1 MLFRL
6 FLATLAAHACL
17 AAWVDTAGSPKPVVK
32 PDGNLNLE
40 NPILAAWLN
49 PEALVNMGDSQMLDG
64 ASFSWTP
71 AKGSLAASDSH
82 KNGPMVKRN
91 QANGFPVVRFNSPSG
106 NGAAIKFQAITPTP
120 TSATVFVV
128 ARLDLASSSAAGTY
142 QHLWRMGAT
151 ANAEK
156 GVAVNKN
163 GQVLV
168 GEVGLD
174 PPSATDTTKSAA
186 SAGTINAG
194 SWHIFAIDATSAT
207 SIYHKSFVDGTAAV
221 PLADTATPFAG
232 VTNAAANYAD
242 GVFQIGND
250 EDTLVKGVFQGDI
263 AEVRFDAR

>member
-71 AKGSLAASDSH
+71 AKGSLATSDSH

-91 QANGFPVVRFNSPSG
+91 QANGFPVVRFNSLEGSG
-106 NGAAIKFQAITPTP
+106 GAAIKFQAISGPP

-142 QHLWRMGAT
+142 QHLWQMGAT
-151 ANAEK
+151 PATVK
-156 GVAVNKN
+156 GIAVSKN
-163 GQVLV
+163 GLVLV
-168 GEVGLD
+168 GTVGAD
-174 PPSATDTTKSAA
+174 PPAVSASSAA
-186 SAGTINAG
+186 SAGTINTG
-194 SWHIFAIDATSAT
+194 SWHIFAIDATSAH
-207 SIYHKSFVDGTAAV
+207 HKSFVDGTAAV
-221 PLADTATPFAG
+221 PLANTATSFAEK
-232 VTNAAANYAD
+232 VDALANYAD

-250 EDTLVKGVFQGDI
+250 ETVLANGVFQGDI

>member
-1 MLFRL
+1 
-6 FLATLAAHACL
+6 
-17 AAWVDTAGSPKPVVK
+17 
-32 PDGNLNLE
+32 
-40 NPILAAWLN
+40 LN

-128 ARLDLASSSAAGTY
+128 ARLDLASSSAAATY
-142 QHLWRMGAT
+142 QHLWQMGA
-151 ANAEK
+151 ADAEK

-163 GQVLV
+163 GLVLV
-168 GEVGLD
+168 GTVGAD
-174 PPSATDTTKSAA
+174 PPAVSASSAA
-186 SAGTINAG
+186 STGTINTG
-194 SWHIFAIDATSAT
+194 SWHIFAIDATSAH
-207 SIYHKSFVDGTAAV
+207 HKSFVDGTAAV
-221 PLADTATPFAG
+221 PLASTATSFAEK
-232 VTNAAANYAD
+232 VDAAANYVD

-250 EDTLVKGVFQGDI
+250 EADLAHGVFQGDI

>member
-6 FLATLAAHACL
+6 FLAALATHACL
-17 AAWVDTAGSPKPVVK
+17 AAWVDTKPVVK
-32 PDGNLNLE
+32 PDGNLNSD
-40 NPILAAWLN
+40 NTMLAAWLN

-64 ASFSWTP
+64 VSFSWTP
-71 AKGSLAASDSH
+71 AKGSLLTSNSH
-82 KNGPMVKRN
+82 TNGPMVKRN
-91 QANGFPVVRFNSPSG
+91 QANGFPVVRFISPSG
-106 NGAAIKFQAITPTP
+106 NGAAIKFQATSGTAP

-128 ARLDLASSSAAGTY
+128 ARLDLASSSAAATY

-156 GVAVNKN
+156 GIAVNKN
-163 GQVLV
+163 GNVLV
-168 GEVGLD
+168 GEVGLN
-174 PPSATDTTKSAA
+174 PPSATATKSAA

-194 SWHIFAIDATSAT
+194 SWHIFAVDATSAT
-207 SIYHKSFVDGTAAV
+207 TIYHKAFVDGTAAV

-232 VTNAAANYAD
+232 VTHADANYVD

-250 EDTLVKGVFQGDI
+250 ESADLTHGLFQGDI